1 MIVENK
7 TLFADGFHDAICG
20 TSDDGRVIYS
30 KVGMVEIWVE
40 RDEMSVEDAMVYC
53 EFNVWNTYVGD
64 YGPIYINDFDAD
76 FDEIS
81 DCINA

>member
-1 MIVENK
+1 MI
-7 TLFADGFHDAICG
+7 
-20 TSDDGRVIYS
+20 
-30 KVGMVEIWVE
+30 
-40 RDEMSVEDAMVYC
+40 VEDAMVYC